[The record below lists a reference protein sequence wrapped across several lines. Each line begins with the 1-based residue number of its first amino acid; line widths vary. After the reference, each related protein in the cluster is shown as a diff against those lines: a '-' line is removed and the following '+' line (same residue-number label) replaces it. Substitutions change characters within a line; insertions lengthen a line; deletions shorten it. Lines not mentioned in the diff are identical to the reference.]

1 MVKTFHQQL
10 ILRLINL
17 TSEIKAKKFWLSAPP
32 EMLDLPACIMHLL
45 GGNTGQSSP
54 RGVPPLCYACLS
66 NSQHILTM
74 YTKAIEGFLDYV
86 FPHPFTSLFFPSFA
100 SIQTVWCSSACPP
113 GQASICFS
121 FKWSVGKK
129 KLLCSKRP
137 NYYLKRVPRSEHL
150 YAVRR
155 CVSKYQT
162 FGEELK

>member
-1 MVKTFHQQL
+1 MTMVKTFHQQL

-45 GGNTGQSSP
+45 GGNTGQSSL

-74 YTKAIEGFLDYV
+74 YTEAIEGFLDYV

-100 SIQTVWCSSACPP
+100 SI
-113 GQASICFS
+113 
-121 FKWSVGKK
+121 
-129 KLLCSKRP
+129 
-137 NYYLKRVPRSEHL
+137 
-150 YAVRR
+150 
-155 CVSKYQT
+155 
-162 FGEELK
+162 